1 MNQQQPYIHNR
12 GQQIREDFSKA
23 NAGIAQGFQ
32 ALIDDK
38 QKSYDF
44 IVKQNEDV
52 ELIKKDLNMYN
63 NDVITK
69 KSNDLLKDTASAIK
83 ANGKV
88 DFAKM
93 GEIRRKTAE
102 LATAKKNSELSVK
115 AADEVIKLMAQ
126 NAPNMKDVTG
136 TYAKIMGSLKDEN
149 NLLSPKNAY
158 EEAMKQYRDGIDYIK
173 VGQGRINEQLKM
185 GTPIATSYVNSRGD
199 LVEVKGVI
207 PQGYEFDKTTGQV
220 KPIERIMSDG
230 SKYNPSEAI
239 AKGLF
244 SPEEMEGY
252 KKQIIGAGIMF
263 DSSPINHLTGFINN
277 SFSNVVGEK
286 VIKSAETLQKELN
299 QSEKAKQDAIK
310 LQQYNSPE
318 EVERR
323 ARAAEAKIISDQQ
336 RGQASLVSSQAAA
349 TNAATNVAEYNAKL
363 AGGGFKKDTETI
375 KPSGLFSTTAP
386 SGTIYTSFEVDK
398 RDVEVGVTKK
408 GNVFLKGIDG
418 KPIYDPQKVN
428 KVLNKLPKEKSSALQ
443 SLINKQKGGK
453 VSDFTPVSV
462 DVSDTFKD

>member
-12 GQQIREDFSKA
+12 GQQIRADFAKA
-23 NAGIAQGFQ
+23 NDGIAQGFQ

-63 NDVITK
+63 NDVITR
-69 KSNDLLKDTASAIK
+69 KSNELLKDTASAIK

-93 GEIRRKTAE
+93 GEIRRRTSE
-102 LATAKKNSELSVK
+102 LATAKRNSELSVK

-149 NLLSPKNAY
+149 NLLSPKDAY
-158 EEAMKQYRDGIDYIK
+158 VEAMKQYRDGIDYIK

-199 LVEVKGVI
+199 LVEVKGTI
-207 PQGYEFDKTTGQV
+207 PPGYEFNKTTGTV
-220 KPIERIMSDG
+220 VPIERTMEDG

-239 AKGLF
+239 AKRLF
-244 SPEEMEGY
+244 SPEEFEGY

-263 DSSPINHLTGFINN
+263 DSNPINHLTGFINN

-286 VIKSAETLQKELN
+286 VIKSAEDLANKAADTNVKIAKLADLAYKNSNEYRAWEVALAEQKVKN
-299 QSEKAKQDAIK
+299 GT
-310 LQQYNSPE
+310 
-318 EVERR
+318 
-323 ARAAEAKIISDQQ
+323 IS
-336 RGQASLVSSQAAA
+336 ATAAA
-349 TNAATNVAEYNAKL
+349 TQASIATQKFGLSKEEYESDLIDNGYIRNADNSLSYDKSR
-363 AGGGFKKDTETI
+363 DRRPI
-375 KPSGLFSTTAP
+375 KVSLFD
-386 SGTIYTSFEVDK
+386 E
-398 RDVEVGVTKK
+398 
-408 GNVFLKGIDG
+408 
-418 KPIYDPQKVN
+418 
-428 KVLNKLPKEKSSALQ
+428 
-443 SLINKQKGGK
+443 INKIKELEKGG
-453 VSDFTPVSV
+453 TPPKNNGKGKGTNAQNF
-462 DVSDTFKD
+462 DPNDPT